1 MVQLSMG
8 AIATRGISVTGL
20 VKSYRGSR
28 VPALRD
34 VSLDV
39 HAGETL
45 GLIGPNGAGK
55 TTFFGCL
62 LGLLT
67 PDRGTILIDGESPS
81 AMSVRRKLGYVPE
94 RQTFDDWMT
103 GRQFLAY
110 HHGLAERPK
119 RDRTREVE
127 EAFDRVG
134 LERSAF
140 DRRVKRFS
148 RGMLQRLG
156 LAQALLGRPS
166 YLFLD
171 EPTSGVDPPGALLVR
186 RILDEL
192 KAQGTTIIVNSHQ
205 LDQLERVCDRVAF
218 IRNGQLDSVQ
228 RVDEVADAART
239 VALRFL
245 AQAGDAERITNAIA
259 DGITL
264 LASTITTA
272 QLAIPDDDAC
282 AALVARLIASGLKLV
297 EVVPRGGRLERLFHA
312 PAAGSDA

>member
-1 MVQLSMG
+1 VTLG
-8 AIATRGISVTGL
+8 ATRGISVAGL
-20 VKSYRGSR
+20 VKTYRGAR
-28 VPALRD
+28 LPALRD
-34 VSLDV
+34 VSLEV
-39 HAGETL
+39 QAGETL

-55 TTFFGCL
+55 TTFFACL

-81 AMSVRRKLGYVPE
+81 SMSVRRKLGYVPE
-94 RQTFDDWMT
+94 RQSFDDWMT
-103 GRQFLAY
+103 ARQFLAY

-119 RDRTREVE
+119 RDRAREVE

-134 LERSAF
+134 LERSAI

-192 KAQGTTIIVNSHQ
+192 KAEGTTIILNSHQ

-218 IRNGQLDSVQ
+218 IRSGQLDAIQ

-239 VALRFL
+239 VGLRFV
-245 AQAGDAERITNAIA
+245 AQAGDAERLAHA
-259 DGITL
+259 LVDGITL
-264 LASTITTA
+264 LASTSTTA
-272 QLAIPDDDAC
+272 QLATPDDEAC
-282 AALVARLIASGLKLV
+282 AALVARLVTSGLKLV
-297 EVVPRGGRLERLFHA
+297 EVAPREGRLERLFRA
-312 PAAGSDA
+312 PATGGDV